1 MTTVTAFLRAGAV
14 SETSS
19 QSSRL
24 SQGAAP
30 DVSHPHRNP
39 AKRLRWGEEG
49 QGSGVRD
56 GHKAVPNGAD
66 FELVTK
72 ARTNEKVV
80 RESSGEQLLKGY
92 RGEIAQRL
100 MNTASVVE
108 QQVFRNRI

>member
-1 MTTVTAFLRAGAV
+1 MPLADNTHRGKILFFLYLYIGR
-14 SETSS
+14 T
-19 QSSRL
+19 
-24 SQGAAP
+24 
-30 DVSHPHRNP
+30 
-39 AKRLRWGEEG
+39 
-49 QGSGVRD
+49 
-56 GHKAVPNGAD
+56 
-66 FELVTK
+66 ELVTK

>member
-1 MTTVTAFLRAGAV
+1 MPHPIRGVTLLHDLPLRGSKCFSREVWGEAFLRKAG
-14 SETSS
+14 
-19 QSSRL
+19 
-24 SQGAAP
+24 
-30 DVSHPHRNP
+30 
-39 AKRLRWGEEG
+39 
-49 QGSGVRD
+49 
-56 GHKAVPNGAD
+56 
-66 FELVTK
+66 ELVTK

>member
-1 MTTVTAFLRAGAV
+1 MGKWRRDSEARPLTYNPSVACSDSSPFRGAQLV
-14 SETSS
+14 KKGFDK
-19 QSSRL
+19 L
-24 SQGAAP
+24 
-30 DVSHPHRNP
+30 V
-39 AKRLRWGEEG
+39 
-49 QGSGVRD
+49 D
-56 GHKAVPNGAD
+56 GD
-66 FELVTK
+66 ELVTK

>member
-1 MTTVTAFLRAGAV
+1 MNTAGRVVDGGYAGEAAFLKKAPPQ
-14 SETSS
+14 TSP
-19 QSSRL
+19 
-24 SQGAAP
+24 G
-30 DVSHPHRNP
+30 
-39 AKRLRWGEEG
+39 
-49 QGSGVRD
+49 
-56 GHKAVPNGAD
+56 
-66 FELVTK
+66 ELVTK

>member
-1 MTTVTAFLRAGAV
+1 MPLNGKQFGCGHTPKFLLAAGPQKCLLG
-14 SETSS
+14 SS
-19 QSSRL
+19 
-24 SQGAAP
+24 P
-30 DVSHPHRNP
+30 NP
-39 AKRLRWGEEG
+39 L
-49 QGSGVRD
+49 
-56 GHKAVPNGAD
+56 D

-80 RESSGEQLLKGY
+80 WESGCEQLLKGY